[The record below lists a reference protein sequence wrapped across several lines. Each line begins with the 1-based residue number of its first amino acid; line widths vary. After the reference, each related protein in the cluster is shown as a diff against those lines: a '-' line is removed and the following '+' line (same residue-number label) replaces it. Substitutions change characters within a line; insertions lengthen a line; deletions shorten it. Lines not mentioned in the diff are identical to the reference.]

1 MLRFMAR
8 SSPFTVSMP
17 GPPISD
23 GTAITAIRTP
33 PGVIGSNLRSP
44 CRGTPWLCGSPLRF
58 LTATR
63 QEFSTTVKATLAGQ
77 QEKTVAACAVG
88 ASLIPISEYQG
99 GHEEQGCRRGE
110 LL

>member
-17 GPPISD
+17 GPLISD

-63 QEFSTTVKATLAGQ
+63 QEVQYHRKSNACWPARKDCCGLRGGRKPHPDFRVAGR
-77 QEKTVAACAVG
+77 EEHT
-88 ASLIPISEYQG
+88 SE
-99 GHEEQGCRRGE
+99 
-110 LL
+110 L